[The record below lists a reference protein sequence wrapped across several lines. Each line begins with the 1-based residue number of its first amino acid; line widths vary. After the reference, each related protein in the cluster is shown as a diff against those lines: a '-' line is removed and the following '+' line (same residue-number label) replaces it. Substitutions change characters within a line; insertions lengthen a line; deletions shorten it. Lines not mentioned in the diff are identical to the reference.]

1 MLHFTTQVAFKV
13 GIPIRLLGDY
23 VKNVHHA
30 KTDGQD
36 KGYQVGTILGSAKNK
51 GGLEF
56 AYFNKYSE
64 AHSTLSDF
72 ADSDFGNGGTNR
84 KGHIIWLAYGFTDF
98 LTLQGKYF
106 MTKRVNPFIMA
117 SPPFASSATAA
128 HRDINRLQCDLVVKF

>member
-84 KGHIIWLAYGFTDF
+84 KGHTRLLWRHRHSLPQRRPPIGISTDC
-98 LTLQGKYF
+98 
-106 MTKRVNPFIMA
+106 NAI
-117 SPPFASSATAA
+117 
-128 HRDINRLQCDLVVKF
+128 